1 MKTSA
6 RKVITVVMGI
16 ILVSF
21 ITSYASAGSQKTMF
35 LGDYYNKMK
44 PGAKGEAKL
53 HWIKPGVDFSKYK
66 KVMVDYVIFA
76 FAEDAEYKGIDANEM
91 KDIGDR
97 ASLALINSVK
107 EHFTVVSK
115 PGPDVIRVRTAIVNL
130 KPSKPGLSAVT
141 TVMPVGLGISLFKK
155 GATDS
160 WTGSGATEAE
170 MMVLDSMT
178 NEVLASAHV
187 EKTAEFDERFSKWG
201 SVDESFKF
209 WGELFSKRL
218 KNLSKVK

>member
-6 RKVITVVMGI
+6 RKVMAVVIGI

-21 ITSYASAGSQKTMF
+21 ITSYASAGSQKSVF

-76 FAEDAEYKGIDANEM
+76 IADDSEYKGIDANEF
-91 KDIGDR
+91 KKVADD
-97 ASLALINSVK
+97 ASLALIKAIQNN
-107 EHFTVVSK
+107 FTVVSK
-115 PGPDVIRVRTAIVNL
+115 PGPDVIRVRTAIMELRPN
-130 KPSKPGLSAVT
+130 KPGLSAVT
-141 TVMPVGLGISLFKK
+141 TVVPVGLGISLLKK
-155 GATDS
+155 GATDA

-178 NEVLASAHV
+178 NDVVACAHDK
-187 EKTAEFDERFSKWG
+187 KTAEFAERFSKWG
-201 SVDESFKF
+201 SVEEAFTF
-209 WGELFSKRL
+209 WGELFAKRL
-218 KNLSKVK
+218 RGLSKVK